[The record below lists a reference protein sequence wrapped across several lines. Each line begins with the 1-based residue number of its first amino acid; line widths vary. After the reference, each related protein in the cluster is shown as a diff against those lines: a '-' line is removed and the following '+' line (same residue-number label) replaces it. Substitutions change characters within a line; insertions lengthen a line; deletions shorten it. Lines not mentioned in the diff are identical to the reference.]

1 MNSQNILK
9 FYGSKLDLRL
19 DSSEFYDFEV
29 GKTELDYNVDVLD
42 LTKPITYSSLKID
55 ESLSNM
61 DCVREKIT
69 LHEFDNTIN
78 DSGYTYSGLSINLN
92 YDNFVNHIGNLYEH
106 TILNNDV
113 FTLTG
118 ITNETHYFQIHKY
131 NDNVLPLVSRYT
143 YLMDNDDNFLTT
155 LDGENLIFFED
166 GELGV
171 GETTLID
178 VFDDSYIVDE
188 EANNLMLMDVANDEN
203 EVLNLFSSEIIEST
217 TKLEDITNCSPQSPK
232 LNAKPWAYKFDTG
245 SGSDFCSPIIRRRT
259 EKGWT
264 LDFIFNRESSLWSMG
279 GVFYYLGVRGED
291 NVENYTDNNLSFQFT
306 SDRRI
311 KWVAHHYSG
320 YCGTD
325 SYQESFYTASGQ
337 TPQLCTIDPTKDFNI
352 TIVFDRNSRY
362 ENCDIENDGG
372 WNDLIPEFLFTP
384 VTNTGTTSTQLVV
397 SNTDEILNKKWA
409 DERNRRLGTLKIYL
423 NGRPIYKLKDWEEVI
438 PSQRGVQPFIQSW
451 GGGTGLMNNLHNGV
465 SCFNIKSIKYYEEPL
480 DFVHVKYNFLT
491 RLNMYD
497 FFICGDDCQDYVYG
511 IGTEPPIQET
521 FFIMSENSE
530 PLTNQSND
538 NIEYEH

>member
-118 ITNETHYFQIHKY
+118 ITSETHYFQIHKY

-188 EANNLMLMDVANDEN
+188 ESNNLMLMDVANDEN

-232 LNAKPWAYKFDTG
+232 LNAKPWVYKFDTG
-245 SGSDFCSPIIRRRT
+245 SESDFCSPIIRRRT

-451 GGGTGLMNNLHNGV
+451 GGGTGLMNNLHNGI

-480 DFVHVKYNFLT
+480 DFVHVKHNFLT
-491 RLNMYD
+491 RLNIYD

-521 FFIMSENSE
+521 FFIMSENSQ
-530 PLTNQSND
+530 PLTNQFND

>member
-1 MNSQNILK
+1 
-9 FYGSKLDLRL
+9 
-19 DSSEFYDFEV
+19 
-29 GKTELDYNVDVLD
+29 
-42 LTKPITYSSLKID
+42 
-55 ESLSNM
+55 
-61 DCVREKIT
+61 
-69 LHEFDNTIN
+69 
-78 DSGYTYSGLSINLN
+78 
-92 YDNFVNHIGNLYEH
+92 
-106 TILNNDV
+106 
-113 FTLTG
+113 
-118 ITNETHYFQIHKY
+118 
-131 NDNVLPLVSRYT
+131 
-143 YLMDNDDNFLTT
+143 
-155 LDGENLIFFED
+155 
-166 GELGV
+166 
-171 GETTLID
+171 
-178 VFDDSYIVDE
+178 
-188 EANNLMLMDVANDEN
+188 
-203 EVLNLFSSEIIEST
+203 
-217 TKLEDITNCSPQSPK
+217 
-232 LNAKPWAYKFDTG
+232 
-245 SGSDFCSPIIRRRT
+245 
-259 EKGWT
+259 
-264 LDFIFNRESSLWSMG
+264 MG

-311 KWVAHHYSG
+311 KWVTHHYSG

-451 GGGTGLMNNLHNGV
+451 GGGTGLMNNLHNGI

-480 DFVHVKYNFLT
+480 DFVHVKHNFLT
-491 RLNMYD
+491 RLNIYD

-511 IGTEPPIQET
+511 IGAEPPIQET
-521 FFIMSENSE
+521 FFIMSENSQ
-530 PLTNQSND
+530 PLTNQFND

>member
-178 VFDDSYIVDE
+178 VFDDLYIVDE

-232 LNAKPWAYKFDTG
+232 LNTKPWAYKFDTG